1 MIDKIKYTQD
11 FMDSETPKPF
21 SKYEK
26 SKKIRFFLL
35 ILTPMVLGLFFFGF
49 FIIMGLIA
57 GVLWRITTR
66 IFLRFVAPIYAR
78 TISRGDKFIIR
89 FSNADLPQLETRRER
104 WNMGGERTNGSL
116 LILIFLI
123 SLLSAQYVDMAAT
136 GKGMENFECADESII
151 DFAYV
156 NDGTNDCEDGSDE
169 GVVDPVPCPGDVCMA
184 EPMDRFYA
192 AFFTMDTIMVLMF
205 APIITCVMGPLFAIK
220 DSSLSVVDR
229 ETKSINPIGGKLLDM
244 TNAATGFGAIV
255 VGGKTMWTMA
265 TASTDSVSGS
275 IGMVIMGL
283 FLFGFMFWFF
293 YHSIWISA
301 VIYTK
306 KHNTYVKRFD
316 DLITSSSDVEFHEVR
331 YEENKIVIEAANEV
345 MSASPVAPTA
355 PPPVAPTA
363 PPPVAPTA
371 PPPVAPTAP
380 PPTAPTAPPT
390 LVEGI
395 EPSGMTI
402 DLDTEDR
409 SVTSWEGL
417 PQGGAYDYSQGTRYI
432 APDGSVWIQN
442 AAQGFDKMI

>member
-1 MIDKIKYTQD
+1 LRIIDKTVSGQD
-11 FMDSETPKPF
+11 FMDSEASKPF

-26 SKKIRFFLL
+26 SKKIRFILL
-35 ILTPMVLGLFFFGF
+35 ILAPMLLGLFAFGF

-116 LILIFLI
+116 LLLIFLI
-123 SLLSAQYVDMAAT
+123 SILSAQYVDMAAT
-136 GKGMENFECADESII
+136 GKGMENFECSDGEII
-151 DFAYV
+151 DFLYV
-156 NDGTNDCEDGSDE
+156 NDGENDCSDGSDE
-169 GVVDPVPCPGDVCMA
+169 DVVDPVPCPGDVCMA

-265 TASTDSVSGS
+265 TASTNSVSES
-275 IGMVIMGL
+275 IGMVFMGL

-331 YEENKIVIEAANEV
+331 YEQNKIVIEAANEEIP
-345 MSASPVAPTA
+345 AS
-355 PPPVAPTA
+355 
-363 PPPVAPTA
+363 
-371 PPPVAPTAP
+371 PVAPTAP
-380 PPTAPTAPPT
+380 PPTAPPPTAPPPT
-390 LVEGI
+390 A
-395 EPSGMTI
+395 PTAPTAPPAMPQI
-402 DLDTEDR
+402 DEQPTG
-409 SVTSWEGL
+409 VASWEGL

-442 AAQGFDKMI
+442 AAQGFDKLD